1 MIESDGV
8 PLARLARHSRGIGP
22 HAVRAPGAFSLDE
35 SAAPARRRQRQHRN
49 RHSQQTAPA
58 THTASPYPARPSLPA
73 PRRAG
78 VGTFGPSRSKARGE
92 GRFHVVLPAPD
103 RLIQCGMAAVLQ
115 GKRGGPMI
123 LKTSSTEMG
132 GAESAFPKTRW
143 SVIRDAGDA
152 ESPASRQ
159 SLEDLARLYWRPIY
173 AYFRRKWR
181 RSNEEAKDLTQEFFA
196 ALSDKGFLEGL
207 RPENGRFRSYVMAAL
222 DNFARGDHRRATA
235 LKRGGGV
242 AHLSFEISAGFEPST
257 GASPEEEFESQGKES
272 EFRLFEARDI
282 EASTDGVVSYEEL
295 SGRFGMRVTQ
305 VTHALYFA
313 RKRLREL
320 VLRRARDSVT
330 SAGAGEEEM
339 IRLFSERAR

>member
-1 MIESDGV
+1 
-8 PLARLARHSRGIGP
+8 
-22 HAVRAPGAFSLDE
+22 
-35 SAAPARRRQRQHRN
+35 
-49 RHSQQTAPA
+49 
-58 THTASPYPARPSLPA
+58 
-73 PRRAG
+73 
-78 VGTFGPSRSKARGE
+78 
-92 GRFHVVLPAPD
+92 
-103 RLIQCGMAAVLQ
+103 
-115 GKRGGPMI
+115 MI

-257 GASPEEEFESQGKES
+257 GASPEEEFERDWAESVLSDALQEMEQEYASQGKES

-320 VLRRARDSVT
+320 VLRRVRDSVT
-330 SAGAGEEEM
+330 SAGEAEEEM